1 MKKFIATALLL
12 SSVSA
17 FSADLTLSPVY
28 TIVGVVRSA
37 VASVVL
43 PTALVGA
50 SSVEISGANKEQLL
64 AVRSDAVDFL
74 AGAEAS
80 NVLKASINEV
90 KAQSSE
96 LNAMSDTQVAGL
108 IVSALE

>member
-1 MKKFIATALLL
+1 MKKFIAAALLL
-12 SSVSA
+12 STVSA

-28 TIVGVVRSA
+28 TIVGIVRSA

-43 PTALVGA
+43 PTALVAA
-50 SSVEISGANKEQLL
+50 SSVEISGANKEQLA

-80 NVLKASINEV
+80 NVLKASINEI
-90 KAQSSE
+90 KSKSAD
-96 LNAMSDTQVAGL
+96 LNEMSDSQVAGL
-108 IVSALE
+108 IVTALE